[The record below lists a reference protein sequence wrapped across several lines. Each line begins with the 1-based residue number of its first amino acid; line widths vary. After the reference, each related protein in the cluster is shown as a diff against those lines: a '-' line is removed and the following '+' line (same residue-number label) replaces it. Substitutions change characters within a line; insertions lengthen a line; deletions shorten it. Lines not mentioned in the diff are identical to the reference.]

1 MFISYNQSSRSFIS
15 LSSMSFVFNTNHR
28 INGSNAIRI
37 GDITPILELVTFI
50 IVHTHAV
57 WISVNTVILYRFTVE
72 YFAPSTPILSL
83 NRPRKR
89 SHNSNP
95 CNEVY
100 PRYKNIP
107 DKAGFGTV
115 RNRFRGL
122 VQIAHIPIM
131 ACIANPVTRFSI
143 VPSITSPLPLPLSLL
158 LTMLKLRTCA
168 ALLVG
173 APHIHGN
180 PSIDDIAV
188 SNAKTSISP
197 CIPSRTDDRFPFLCL
212 YRG

>member
-72 YFAPSTPILSL
+72 YFAPSAPILSL

-95 CNEVY
+95 CFENFRRKMTALMTVVQSLCTT
-100 PRYKNIP
+100 RY
-107 DKAGFGTV
+107 
-115 RNRFRGL
+115 R
-122 VQIAHIPIM
+122 
-131 ACIANPVTRFSI
+131 
-143 VPSITSPLPLPLSLL
+143 
-158 LTMLKLRTCA
+158 
-168 ALLVG
+168 
-173 APHIHGN
+173 
-180 PSIDDIAV
+180 DI
-188 SNAKTSISP
+188 
-197 CIPSRTDDRFPFLCL
+197 L
-212 YRG
+212 Y